1 MTDYCD
7 ACGNNHEDDGGECPF
22 CGDGDSPQLSILDR
36 PTDYHKIGLGLEE
49 IISHFNSLPNWK
61 KQPSW
66 KKPPNQWIQWNL
78 KTGFNEAFSG
88 TINHLFYKP
97 HDSTYFRSD
106 DIIEKEIEFELVSRQ
121 VQHKLIA
128 CGELVEGVKKGKWR
142 YYRETLDF
150 YTDPDDAMSMAGE
163 IHYVN
168 GIRHGKYIE
177 YYGNGE
183 ICEGFYNEG
192 AKEGRWI
199 WYPYLKKDKIIKE
212 KVFS

>member
-1 MTDYCD
+1 MTIGCD
-7 ACGNNHEDDGGECPF
+7 SCGNNHENEGGECPF
-22 CGDGDSPQLSILDR
+22 CGVNHQASSFDNWR
-36 PTDYHKIGLGLEE
+36 PDYNRVGLGLED
-49 IISHFNSLPNWK
+49 IVSYFNSLPNWK
-61 KQPSW
+61 RKSKIW
-66 KKPPNQWIQWNL
+66 FQWNL
-78 KTGFNEAFSG
+78 KTGMSEPFSG

-97 HDSTYFRSD
+97 SDSTNFRED
-106 DIIEKEIEFELVSRQ
+106 NIVEKDRNFNLVSQQRQ
-121 VQHKLIA
+121 YKLIA
-128 CGELVEGVKKGKWR
+128 CGELIDGIKNGNWK